1 MNWVS
6 PIKDEE
12 TLIRFKEKLRQT
24 DDKYYIL
31 FEIGVGTG
39 LQLQE
44 ILKFRNQDIRGKD
57 RIEAEIGA
65 KQVKQTFEISEA
77 LKKVILDYTDG
88 KDPKGFLIQGSAGS
102 ETALSREQVYR
113 VLRRAGKSVGLDSIG
128 AQTMRKTFAWRYYK
142 ETKDIYYLQRLFSH
156 ASPSITYRYI
166 GEKPS
171 VQVRLQKLTSE
182 ENKQSR
188 FRLYQEEN
196 GRKRIRKL
204 KEILDKLER
213 ELDNP
218 TNNDAFYGK
227 TECFLDEMEQL
238 SQSIME
244 TEKIK

>member
-1 MNWVS
+1 M
-6 PIKDEE
+6 
-12 TLIRFKEKLRQT
+12 
-24 DDKYYIL
+24 
-31 FEIGVGTG
+31 G
-39 LQLQE
+39 
-44 ILKFRNQDIRGKD
+44 
-57 RIEAEIGA
+57 
-65 KQVKQTFEISEA
+65 EISEA
-77 LKKVILDYTDG
+77 LKKVILNYTDG

-102 ETALSREQVYR
+102 KTALSREQVYR

-142 ETKDIYYLQRLFSH
+142 KTKDIYYLQRLFNH

-182 ENKQSR
+182 ENKRSR

-196 GRKRIRKL
+196 GRKRIRRL

-238 SQSIME
+238 AKSIME

>member
-57 RIEAEIGA
+57 RIEAEIGV

-77 LKKVILDYTDG
+77 LKKVILNYTDG

-102 ETALSREQVYR
+102 KTALSREQVYR

-142 ETKDIYYLQRLFSH
+142 KTKDIYYLQRLFNH

-182 ENKQSR
+182 ENKRSR

-196 GRKRIRKL
+196 GRKRIRRL

-238 SQSIME
+238 VKSIME

>member
-57 RIEAEIGA
+57 RIEAEIGV

-77 LKKVILDYTDG
+77 LKKVILNYTDG

-102 ETALSREQVYR
+102 KTALSREQVYR

-128 AQTMRKTFAWRYYK
+128 AQTVRKTFAWRYYK
-142 ETKDIYYLQRLFSH
+142 KTKDIYYLQRLFNH

-182 ENKQSR
+182 ENKRSR

-196 GRKRIRKL
+196 GRKRIRRL

-238 SQSIME
+238 AKSIME

>member
-12 TLIRFKEKLRQT
+12 TLIRFKEKHRQT

-57 RIEAEIGA
+57 RIEAEIGV

-77 LKKVILDYTDG
+77 LKKVILNYTDG

-102 ETALSREQVYR
+102 KTALSREQVYR

-142 ETKDIYYLQRLFSH
+142 KTKDIYYLQRLFNH

-182 ENKQSR
+182 ENKRSR

-196 GRKRIRKL
+196 GRKRIRRL

-238 SQSIME
+238 AKSIME

>member
-57 RIEAEIGA
+57 RIEAEIGV

-77 LKKVILDYTDG
+77 LKKVILNYTDG

-102 ETALSREQVYR
+102 KTALSREQVYR

-142 ETKDIYYLQRLFSH
+142 KTKDIYYLQRLFNH

-182 ENKQSR
+182 ENKRSR

-238 SQSIME
+238 AKSIME

>member
-57 RIEAEIGA
+57 RIEAEIGV

-77 LKKVILDYTDG
+77 LKKVILNYTDG

-102 ETALSREQVYR
+102 KTALSREQVYR

-142 ETKDIYYLQRLFSH
+142 KTKDIYYLQRLFNH

-182 ENKQSR
+182 ENKRSR

-196 GRKRIRKL
+196 GRKRIRRL

-238 SQSIME
+238 AKSIME

>member
-57 RIEAEIGA
+57 RIEAEIGV

-77 LKKVILDYTDG
+77 LKKVILNYTDG

-102 ETALSREQVYR
+102 KTALSREQVYR
-113 VLRRAGKSVGLDSIG
+113 VLRRARKSVGLDSIG

-142 ETKDIYYLQRLFSH
+142 KTKDIYYLQRLFNH

-182 ENKQSR
+182 ENKRSR

-196 GRKRIRKL
+196 GRKRIRRL

-238 SQSIME
+238 AKSIME